1 MTSFRDILAKY
12 SYSNDTDT
20 THSYGETYQ
29 SLFTPIQQ
37 NVLNILLIGVEYNNY
52 LGGFL
57 YVCKEFFPNAT
68 FTVVDHNSSEKFGG
82 IFLEP
87 DVTLYT
93 SASIHDHDFVTDAFV
108 NPGIT
113 FDIIIEDVSPRAL
126 ANMAM
131 VVKEYSILLS
141 PGGMMFIEDLEYPGN
156 AGVLDDELPAI
167 LKGCSQIIDLRQQS
181 GRYDDMLYLVTA
193 PLTMPVVVPVTVS
206 APVQEPAPVPALA
219 PAEEPVVP
227 VEEPAAAPAAE
238 PAAAPVV
245 PVEEPAAAPAA
256 EPATVPVVPV
266 DEPASAPASEPA
278 SEPSAAPVVP
288 VDEPAPAPVDEPA
301 AAPAS
306 EPAEEP
312 VVPVDEPAAAPAS

>member
-20 THSYGETYQ
+20 IHSYGETYQ

-37 NVLNILLIGVEYNNY
+37 KVLNILLIGVEYNNY

-93 SASIHDHDFVTDAFV
+93 DASIHDHDFITNAFV

-113 FDIIIEDVSPRAL
+113 FDIIIEDVSPRDL
-126 ANMAM
+126 ANIAM
-131 VVKEYSILLS
+131 VVKEYSPLLS

-156 AGVLDDELPAI
+156 ADVLDTELPEI
-167 LKGCSQIIDLRQQS
+167 LKGCSQIFDLRAS
-181 GRYDDMLYLVTA
+181 GRYDDILYLITA
-193 PLTMPVVVPVTVS
+193 PLTMPVVVKSSIVLGVEPASASAEEPVVEPVS
-206 APVQEPAPVPALA
+206 ASVEEPVVEPVVPV
-219 PAEEPVVP
+219 EESASAPVVP
-227 VEEPAAAPAAE
+227 VEEPASAPVVPVEE
-238 PAAAPVV
+238 PASAPVVPVEEPASAPVVPVEEPASAPVV
-245 PVEEPAAAPAA
+245 PVEEPAAAP
-256 EPATVPVVPV
+256 VVPV
-266 DEPASAPASEPA
+266 K
-278 SEPSAAPVVP
+278 
-288 VDEPAPAPVDEPA
+288 EPA
-301 AAPAS
+301 AAPSPS
-306 EPAEEP
+306 E
-312 VVPVDEPAAAPAS
+312 